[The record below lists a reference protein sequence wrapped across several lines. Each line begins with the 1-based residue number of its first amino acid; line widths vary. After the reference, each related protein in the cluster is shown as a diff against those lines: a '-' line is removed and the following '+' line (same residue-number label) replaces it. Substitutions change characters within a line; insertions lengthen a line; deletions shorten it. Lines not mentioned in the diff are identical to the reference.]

1 MYISKSFIPILKDIP
16 SEAKIKSHQLMLRV
30 GMIKQSS
37 AGIYSWLPLG
47 LKVMKKIEQIVREE
61 QNKIGAQE
69 ILMPTIQSSDIWKES
84 GRYEDYGEEMLRI
97 KDRQNR
103 EMLYGPTNEE
113 LVTDIFRSSVKSYK
127 SLPQLLY
134 HIQWKFR
141 DEIRPRFGIMRCREF
156 YMKDAYSF
164 DINDEEALFSY
175 NKFFLS
181 YLKTFKRLDLKA
193 IPMAADTGPIGGNLS
208 HEFII
213 LAETGESKIFTDKR
227 IFEVDSS
234 GSKLEKKSLEDLRNK
249 FEKFYSVTDE
259 KFDKEEFD
267 TKVIEENR
275 LITKGIEVGHIFYF
289 GDKYSKPM
297 DGSVDLP
304 GGKKDF
310 VKMGSY
316 GIGVSRL
323 VGAIIEAKYDAKKEV
338 MKWPISVAPYDISI
352 IPMIN
357 KNDKSSLEKANKI
370 NLELEKNNIETL
382 IDDTEENFSS
392 KIKKMNLIGI
402 PYQIIIGK
410 QTENDL
416 IEFKEAGEMS
426 QKIKLSEIIKIVKK
440 RKEEN

>member
-1 MYISKSFIPILKDIP
+1 MYISKSFIPILKNNP

-47 LKVMKKIEQIVREE
+47 FKVMKKIEKIVREE
-61 QNKIGAQE
+61 QNKIGAHE
-69 ILMPTIQSSDIWKES
+69 LLMPTIQSSEIWKES
-84 GRYEDYGEEMLRI
+84 GRYEDYGDEMLRI

-113 LVTDIFRSSVKSYK
+113 LITEIFRASIKSYK

-141 DEIRPRFGIMRCREF
+141 DELRPRFGIMRCREF
-156 YMKDAYSF
+156 FMKDAYSF
-164 DINDEEALFSY
+164 DINDEDAFFSY

-181 YLKTFKRLDLKA
+181 YLRTFKRLALTA

-227 IFEVDSS
+227 IFDVNSD
-234 GSKLEKKSLEDLRNK
+234 GFDIQKKSLEDLRK
-249 FEKFYSVTDE
+249 KYEKFYAVTDE
-259 KFDKEEFD
+259 KFNKKEFEMQVSE
-267 TKVIEENR
+267 KNR

-289 GDKYSKPM
+289 GDKYSKPLNAA
-297 DGSVDLP
+297 VDLP

-323 VGAIIEAKYDAKKEV
+323 VGAIIEAKYNDKEEI
-338 MKWPISVAPYDISI
+338 MKWPMSVAPYEVAI
-352 IPMIN
+352 IPLIS
-357 KNDKSSLEKANKI
+357 KNDNSNLEKANNIYKHL
-370 NLELEKNNIETL
+370 NYKNIDSI
-382 IDDTEENFSS
+382 IDDTDENFSS
-392 KIKKMNLIGI
+392 KMKKFNLIGV
-402 PYQIIIGK
+402 PYQILLGK
-410 QTENDL
+410 KSDGDL
-416 IEFKEAGEMS
+416 LEFKEVGKDS
-426 QKIKLSEIIKIVKK
+426 QNLSIEQITKFLTEQKEKI
-440 RKEEN
+440 

>member
-1 MYISKSFIPILKDIP
+1 MLFSKVFIPILKNDP
-16 SEAKIKSHQLMLRV
+16 TEAKIKSHKLMLRL

-47 LKVMKKIEQIVREE
+47 FKVMKKIEDIVREE
-61 QNKIGAQE
+61 QNRIGAQE
-69 ILMPTIQSSDIWKES
+69 ILMPTIQSSEIWKES

-113 LVTDIFRSSVKSYK
+113 LITDIFRNSIKSYK

-141 DEIRPRFGIMRCREF
+141 DELRPRFGIMRCREF

-164 DINDEEALFSY
+164 DISDDNALLSY

-181 YLKTFKRLDLKA
+181 YLRTFKRMELSA

-213 LAETGESKIFTDKR
+213 LADTGESKIYTDKR
-227 IFEVDSS
+227 IFDVDSNS
-234 GSKLEKKSLEDLRNK
+234 TTIEKNSLDKMRND

-259 KFDKEEFD
+259 KFDQKIFEN
-267 TKVIEENR
+267 KVPEKYRIK
-275 LITKGIEVGHIFYF
+275 TKGIEVGHIFYF

-297 DGSVDLP
+297 NASVDFN
-304 GGKKDF
+304 GKKEF

-316 GIGVSRL
+316 GVGVSRL
-323 VGAIIEAKYDAKKEV
+323 VGAIIEAKYDEKNEI
-338 MKWPISVAPYDISI
+338 MKWPTSVSPYDCSI
-352 IPMIN
+352 IPLLN
-357 KNDKSSLEKANKI
+357 KNDNSNLEKSMKIYNFLKNNKI
-370 NLELEKNNIETL
+370 DTIL
-382 IDDTEENFSS
+382 DDTYESISS
-392 KIKKMNLIGI
+392 KMKKFNLIGI
-402 PYQIIIGK
+402 PFQIIIGK
-410 QTENDL
+410 KSDDDTF
-416 IEFKEAGEMS
+416 EFKKIGEEPKNL
-426 QKIKLSEIIKIVKK
+426 KIEEIVKIIKNNK
-440 RKEEN
+440 

>member
-1 MYISKSFIPILKDIP
+1 MYISKSFIPILKNNP

-47 LKVMKKIEQIVREE
+47 FKVMKKIEKIVREE
-61 QNKIGAQE
+61 QDKIGAQE
-69 ILMPTIQSSDIWKES
+69 ILMPTIQSSEIWKES

-97 KDRQNR
+97 KDRQDR

-113 LVTDIFRSSVKSYK
+113 LVTDIFRSSIKSYK

-164 DINDEEALFSY
+164 DVNDEEALFSY

-181 YLKTFKRLDLKA
+181 YLKTFKRLDLTA

-227 IFEVDSS
+227 IFDLNNND
-234 GSKLEKKSLEDLRNK
+234 SKLEKKSLEDLRK
-249 FEKFYSVTDE
+249 KYEKFYSVTDE
-259 KFDKEEFD
+259 KFNKEEFEK
-267 TKVIEENR
+267 KVLEDNR

-289 GDKYSKPM
+289 GDKYSKSM
-297 DGSVDLP
+297 EASVDLP

-323 VGAIIEAKYDAKKEV
+323 VGAIIEAKYDDKNEV
-338 MKWPISVAPYDISI
+338 MKWPISVAPYDLAI

-357 KNDKSSLEKANKI
+357 KNDMSALERANNI
-370 NLELEKNNIETL
+370 YLEFNKNNIDSI
-382 IDDTEENFSS
+382 IDDTDENFSS
-392 KIKKMNLIGI
+392 KIKKMNLIGV
-402 PYQIIIGK
+402 PYQIILGK
-410 QTENDL
+410 QSEGDL
-416 IEFKEAGEMS
+416 IEFKEVGGES
-426 QKIKLSEIIKIVKK
+426 QKLKLKDIINLIIEQKIK
-440 RKEEN
+440 N

>member
-1 MYISKSFIPILKDIP
+1 MYISKSFIPILKNNP

-37 AGIYSWLPLG
+37 TGIYSWLPLG
-47 LKVMKKIEQIVREE
+47 FKVMKKIEKIVREE

-69 ILMPTIQSSDIWKES
+69 ILMPTIQSSEIWKES

-164 DINDEEALFSY
+164 DINNEEALFSY

-181 YLKTFKRLDLKA
+181 YLKTFKRLDLTA

-227 IFEVDSS
+227 IFDLKSE
-234 GSKLEKKSLEDLRNK
+234 GTKLEKKSLEDLRNK
-249 FEKFYSVTDE
+249 YEEFYSVTDE
-259 KFDKEEFD
+259 KYNKDEFEK
-267 TKVIEENR
+267 KVSEQNR
-275 LITKGIEVGHIFYF
+275 IKTKGIEVGHIFYF

-297 DGSVDLP
+297 GGSVDLP
-304 GGKKDF
+304 EGKKDF

-323 VGAIIEAKYDAKKEV
+323 VGAIIEAKYDEKNEV
-338 MKWPISVAPYDISI
+338 MKWPISVAPYDVSI
-352 IPMIN
+352 IPMIK
-357 KNDKSSLEKANKI
+357 KNESEALDKANKI
-370 NLELEKNNIETL
+370 NSELEKNKIETI
-382 IDDTEENFSS
+382 IDDTDENFSS
-392 KIKKMNLIGI
+392 KIKKMNLIGS

-410 QTENDL
+410 QTDGDL
-416 IEFKEAGEMS
+416 LEFKEIGKEIK
-426 QKIKLSEIIKIVKK
+426 KINLAEIINIIKK
-440 RKEEN
+440 EKAKN

>member
-1 MYISKSFIPILKDIP
+1 MLISKSFIPILKNNP

-47 LKVMKKIEQIVREE
+47 FKVMKKIEKLVREE

-69 ILMPTIQSSDIWKES
+69 LLMPTIQSSDIWKES
-84 GRYEDYGEEMLRI
+84 GRYEDYGDEMLRI

-113 LVTDIFRSSVKSYK
+113 LITEIFRSSVKSYK

-141 DEIRPRFGIMRCREF
+141 DELRPRFGIMRCREF

-181 YLKTFKRLDLKA
+181 YLRTFKRLELTA
-193 IPMAADTGPIGGNLS
+193 IPMEADTGPIGGNLS

-227 IFEVDSS
+227 IFELNSE
-234 GSKLEKKSLEDLRNK
+234 GTKIEKKSLEELRK
-249 FEKFYSVTDE
+249 KYEKFYAVTDE
-259 KFDKEEFD
+259 KFDKNDFEK
-267 TKVIEENR
+267 KVPENNR
-275 LITKGIEVGHIFYF
+275 LTTKGIEVGHIFYF
-289 GDKYSKPM
+289 GDKYSKPLNA
-297 DGSVDLP
+297 SVDLP

-316 GIGVSRL
+316 GVGVSRL
-323 VGAIIEAKYDAKKEV
+323 VGAIIEAKYNEKDEV
-338 MKWPISVAPYDISI
+338 MKWPLSVAPYEVAV
-352 IPMIN
+352 IPLIN
-357 KNDKSSLEKANKI
+357 KNETSNLEKA
-370 NLELEKNNIETL
+370 KNIYNVLKSKNIDAIL
-382 IDDTEENFSS
+382 DDTDENFSS
-392 KIKKMNLIGI
+392 KMKKFNLIGV
-402 PYQIIIGK
+402 PYQILLGK
-410 QTENDL
+410 KSSGDL
-416 IEFKEAGEMS
+416 VEFIETGKDS
-426 QKIKLSEIIKIVKK
+426 QNLSLEQIVKLLTEQ
-440 RKEEN
+440 KEKI

>member
-1 MYISKSFIPILKDIP
+1 MYISKSFIPILKNNP

-47 LKVMKKIEQIVREE
+47 FKVMKKIEKIVREE
-61 QNKIGAQE
+61 QNKIGAHE
-69 ILMPTIQSSDIWKES
+69 LLMPTIQSSEIWKES
-84 GRYEDYGEEMLRI
+84 GRYEDYGDEMLRI

-113 LVTDIFRSSVKSYK
+113 LITEIFRSSIKSYK

-141 DEIRPRFGIMRCREF
+141 DELRPRFGIMRCREF

-164 DINDEEALFSY
+164 DINDEDAFFSY

-181 YLKTFKRLDLKA
+181 YLRTFKRLDLIA

-213 LAETGESKIFTDKR
+213 LAETGESKIFTDKK
-227 IFEVDSS
+227 IFNVNSE
-234 GSKLEKKSLEDLRNK
+234 GFQIEKKSLEDLRK
-249 FEKFYSVTDE
+249 KYEKFYAVTDE
-259 KFDKEEFD
+259 KYNKNVFEKEV
-267 TKVIEENR
+267 TEENR

-289 GDKYSKPM
+289 GDKYSKPLNAT
-297 DGSVDLP
+297 VDLP
-304 GGKKDF
+304 SGKKDF

-323 VGAIIEAKYDAKKEV
+323 VGAIIEAKYDDKEEI
-338 MKWPISVAPYDISI
+338 MKWPLSVAPYEVAI
-352 IPMIN
+352 IPLIS
-357 KNDKSSLEKANKI
+357 KNDNSNLEKANNIYKHLT
-370 NLELEKNNIETL
+370 NKNIDSI
-382 IDDTEENFSS
+382 IDDTDENFSS
-392 KIKKMNLIGI
+392 KMKKFNLIGI
-402 PYQIIIGK
+402 PYQILLGK
-410 QTENDL
+410 KSEGNFLEFRELGKDPQNLSIEQITKFLTEQ
-416 IEFKEAGEMS
+416 KE
-426 QKIKLSEIIKIVKK
+426 KI
-440 RKEEN
+440 

>member
-1 MYISKSFIPILKDIP
+1 MLISKSFIPILKNNP

-47 LKVMKKIEQIVREE
+47 FKVMKKIEQIVREE

-69 ILMPTIQSSDIWKES
+69 ILMPTIQSSEIWKES

-97 KDRQNR
+97 KDRQDR

-113 LVTDIFRSSVKSYK
+113 LVTDIFRSSLKSYK

-156 YMKDAYSF
+156 FMKDAYSF
-164 DINDEEALFSY
+164 DINDEEAFFSY

-181 YLKTFKRLDLKA
+181 YLKTFKRLDLTA

-227 IFEVDSS
+227 IFDLNSD
-234 GSKLEKKSLEDLRNK
+234 GTKLEKKSLEDLRK
-249 FEKFYSVTDE
+249 KYEQFYSVTDE
-259 KFDKEEFD
+259 KFNKEEFE
-267 TKVIEENR
+267 KQVSEQNR

-297 DGSVDLP
+297 GASVDLP

-323 VGAIIEAKYDAKKEV
+323 VGAIIEAKYDEKNEV
-338 MKWPISVAPYDISI
+338 MKWPISVAPYDIAI
-352 IPMIN
+352 IPMMN
-357 KNDKSSLEKANKI
+357 KNDNSILDKSNKI
-370 NLELEKNNIETL
+370 SLELENNGIETI
-382 IDDTEENFSS
+382 IDDTDENLSS
-392 KIKKMNLIGI
+392 KIKKMNLIGA

-410 QTENDL
+410 KTEGEIL
-416 IEFKEAGEMS
+416 EFQEVGKEPK
-426 QKIKLSEIIKIVKK
+426 KISIKEIIKILKEQKVK
-440 RKEEN
+440 N

>member
-1 MYISKSFIPILKDIP
+1 MYISKLFIPILKNNP

-69 ILMPTIQSSDIWKES
+69 ILMPTIQSSEIWKES
-84 GRYEDYGEEMLRI
+84 GRYDDYGEEMLRI

-141 DEIRPRFGIMRCREF
+141 DEIRPRFGVMRCREF
-156 YMKDAYSF
+156 FMKDAYSF
-164 DINDEEALFSY
+164 DVNDEEALFSY

-181 YLKTFKRLDLKA
+181 YLKTFKRLDLTA

-213 LAETGESKIFTDKR
+213 LAETGESKIYTDKR
-227 IFEVDSS
+227 IFEVDSKET
-234 GSKLEKKSLEDLRNK
+234 KLEKKALEDLRNK
-249 FEKFYSVTDE
+249 YEKFYSVTDE
-259 KFDKEEFD
+259 KFNKEEFES
-267 TKVIEENR
+267 KVIEENR

-297 DGSVDLP
+297 NGSVDLP
-304 GGKKDF
+304 EGKKDF

-316 GIGVSRL
+316 GVGVSRL
-323 VGAIIEAKYDAKKEV
+323 VGAIIEAKYNEKEEI

-352 IPMIN
+352 IPMII
-357 KNDKSSLEKANKI
+357 KNDKSTLEKANKI
-370 NLELEKNNIETL
+370 NLELKKYNIEAL
-382 IDDTEENFSS
+382 IDDTDENFSS
-392 KIKKMNLIGI
+392 KIKKMNLIGV

-410 QTENDL
+410 QSENDL
-416 IEFKEAGEMS
+416 VEFRKVGEDS
-426 QKIKLSEIIKIVKK
+426 QKIKLSEIINIIKK
-440 RKEEN
+440 QKEKN

>member
-1 MYISKSFIPILKDIP
+1 MYISKSFIPILKNNP

-47 LKVMKKIEQIVREE
+47 FKIMKKIEQIVREE
-61 QNKIGAQE
+61 QDKIGAQE
-69 ILMPTIQSSDIWKES
+69 ILMPTIQSSEIWKES

-97 KDRQNR
+97 KDRQDR

-113 LVTDIFRSSVKSYK
+113 LVTDIFRSSIKSYK

-181 YLKTFKRLDLKA
+181 YLKTFKRLDLTA

-227 IFEVDSS
+227 IFDLSS
-234 GSKLEKKSLEDLRNK
+234 DGTKLEKKSLENLRK
-249 FEKFYSVTDE
+249 KYEQFYSVTDE
-259 KFDKEEFD
+259 KFNKDEFEK
-267 TKVIEENR
+267 KVSEPNR
-275 LITKGIEVGHIFYF
+275 LKTKGIEVGHIFYF

-297 DGSVDLP
+297 GGSVDLP

-323 VGAIIEAKYDAKKEV
+323 VGAIIEAKYDEKSEV
-338 MKWPISVAPYDISI
+338 MKWPISVAPYDVAI

-357 KNDKSSLEKANKI
+357 KNDISALEKANKI
-370 NLELEKNNIETL
+370 NLEFEMNNIESI
-382 IDDTEENFSS
+382 IDDTDENLSS
-392 KIKKMNLIGI
+392 KIKKMNLIGA
-402 PYQIIIGK
+402 PFQIIIGK
-410 QTENDL
+410 QTDGEL
-416 IEFKEAGEMS
+416 LEFKETGNET
-426 QKIKLSEIIKIVKK
+426 QKIALGEIIKII
-440 RKEEN
+440 KEQKAKI

>member
-1 MYISKSFIPILKDIP
+1 MYISKSFIPILKNNP

-47 LKVMKKIEQIVREE
+47 FKIMKKIEQIVREE
-61 QNKIGAQE
+61 QDKIGAQE
-69 ILMPTIQSSDIWKES
+69 ILMPTIQSSEIWKES

-97 KDRQNR
+97 KDRQDR

-113 LVTDIFRSSVKSYK
+113 LVTDIFRSSIKSYK

-181 YLKTFKRLDLKA
+181 YLKTFKRLDLTA

-227 IFEVDSS
+227 IFDLSS
-234 GSKLEKKSLEDLRNK
+234 DGTKLEKKSLEDLRK
-249 FEKFYSVTDE
+249 KYEQFYSVTDE
-259 KFDKEEFD
+259 KFNKDEFEK
-267 TKVIEENR
+267 KVSEPNR
-275 LITKGIEVGHIFYF
+275 LKTKGIEVGHIFYF

-297 DGSVDLP
+297 GGSVDLP

-323 VGAIIEAKYDAKKEV
+323 VGAIIEAKYDEKNEV
-338 MKWPISVAPYDISI
+338 MKWPISVAPYDVAI

-357 KNDKSSLEKANKI
+357 KNDNTALDKANKI
-370 NLELEKNNIETL
+370 NFEFEKSNIEAI
-382 IDDTEENFSS
+382 IDDTDENLSS
-392 KIKKMNLIGI
+392 KIKKMNLIGA

-410 QTENDL
+410 QTDGDL
-416 IEFKEAGEMS
+416 LEFKEIGKEVL
-426 QKIKLSEIIKIVKK
+426 KINLAEIIKII
-440 RKEEN
+440 KEQKAEN

>member
-1 MYISKSFIPILKDIP
+1 MLLSKSFVPILKNNP

-30 GMIKQSS
+30 GMIKQAS

-47 LKVMKKIEQIVREE
+47 FKVMKKIEEIVRQE

-69 ILMPTIQSSDIWKES
+69 ILMPTIQSSEIWKES

-113 LVTDIFRSSVKSYK
+113 QVTEIFRSSLKSYK

-141 DEIRPRFGIMRCREF
+141 DEIRPRFGIMRGREF

-164 DINDEEALFSY
+164 DISDEEAFFSY

-181 YLKTFKRLDLKA
+181 YLRTFKRLSLTA

-213 LAETGESKIFTDKR
+213 LADTGESKIFADKR
-227 IFEVDSS
+227 IFDLNSNEIE
-234 GSKLEKKSLEDLRNK
+234 LEKNSLQQMRKKYEQY
-249 FEKFYSVTDE
+249 YSVTDE
-259 KFDKEEFD
+259 KFNKEEFE
-267 TKVIEENR
+267 KVVSKENR

-289 GDKYSKPM
+289 GDKYSKAM
-297 DGSVDLP
+297 GASVDLP

-323 VGAIIEAKYDAKKEV
+323 VGAIVEAKYDDKNEI
-338 MKWPISVAPYDISI
+338 MKWPLSVAPYDIAL

-357 KNDKSSLEKANKI
+357 KNDTSALDKAININK
-370 NLELEKNNIETL
+370 ELIKNNIDA
-382 IDDTEENFSS
+382 IIHDTEENFSS
-392 KIKKMNLIGI
+392 KIKKMNLIGA

-410 QTENDL
+410 KSDGDL
-416 IEFKEAGEMS
+416 LEFKETGKETQNIS
-426 QKIKLSEIIKIVKK
+426 LTKIVEIIKKQK
-440 RKEEN
+440 NSN

>member
-1 MYISKSFIPILKDIP
+1 MLISKSFIPILKNNP

-47 LKVMKKIEQIVREE
+47 FKVMKKIEQIVREE

-69 ILMPTIQSSDIWKES
+69 ILMPTIQSSEIWKES

-97 KDRQNR
+97 KDRQDR

-113 LVTDIFRSSVKSYK
+113 LVTDIFRSSLKSYK

-156 YMKDAYSF
+156 FMKDAYSF
-164 DINDEEALFSY
+164 DINDEEAFFSY

-181 YLKTFKRLDLKA
+181 YLKTFKRLNLTA

-227 IFEVDSS
+227 VFDLNSD
-234 GSKLEKKSLEDLRNK
+234 GTKLEKKSLEDLRK
-249 FEKFYSVTDE
+249 KYEQFYSVTDE
-259 KFDKEEFD
+259 KFNKEEFE
-267 TKVIEENR
+267 KQVSEQNR

-297 DGSVDLP
+297 GASVDLP

-323 VGAIIEAKYDAKKEV
+323 VGAIIEAKYDEKNEV
-338 MKWPISVAPYDISI
+338 MKWPISVAPYDIAI
-352 IPMIN
+352 IPMMN
-357 KNDKSSLEKANKI
+357 KNDNSILDKSNKI
-370 NLELEKNNIETL
+370 SIELENNGIETI
-382 IDDTEENFSS
+382 IDDTDENLSS
-392 KIKKMNLIGI
+392 KIKKMNLIGA

-410 QTENDL
+410 KTEGEIL
-416 IEFKEAGEMS
+416 EFQEVGKEP
-426 QKIKLSEIIKIVKK
+426 QKISLKEIIKILKEQKVK
-440 RKEEN
+440 N